1 MSELG
6 PKQTS
11 RRQADQSVILPNYCE
26 TPAILAHDA
35 VARVRPRFEHRHDA
49 RQVPRAGKTLD
60 KPDTIHDAA
69 QSVDRSSCGGNR
81 LRGGMRLDCQRQG
94 RLAGRQRRS
103 Q

>member
-35 VARVRPRFEHRHDA
+35 VARVRPRFEQRRDA
-49 RQVPRAGKTLD
+49 RQVPKTGKTSG
-60 KPDTIHDAA
+60 KPEGIDDAA

-81 LRGGMRLDCQRQG
+81 LRRGMRLDRQRQG
-94 RLAGRQRRS
+94 RLARRQRRS